1 MTMPILCFC
10 ASFLL
15 VRYQSNSE
23 FGYSKQLRDRTRLGL
38 LHLDKQINEERLDW
52 REEDLIDLFGKKTI
66 H

>member
-1 MTMPILCFC
+1 MPILCFC

-38 LHLDKQINEERLDW
+38 LHLDKQINEGALDERHFASRLRLNSW
-52 REEDLIDLFGKKTI
+52 LTF
-66 H
+66 